1 LSRSNATP
9 NPSAEGS
16 IALLESASRLE
27 KWPLARLLSVFE
39 TQTPEASR
47 ARHEIMEYIHA
58 NPLEFHKEGWIL
70 GITGTPGAG
79 KSSLISTL
87 CMKLLE
93 KREDLSIAVLAVDPS
108 SQSSGGALLGD
119 RTRTRFPSNEKRLFF
134 RSQASDLDLGGV
146 GKKSFQLVR
155 ILRRLFDVVIIETV
169 GIGQNEVEIEQLS
182 DYSCL
187 VVQPFAGDQVQF
199 MKAGI
204 MEVPDS
210 FIINKCDEDALAKK
224 SYHLLKSSLK
234 LMHVYIDDKATDTRK
249 IFMTSATKQRGID
262 ELADFF
268 LALSCKVNMKKDHS
282 KREFYYLRKQIQQ
295 DFGNFGLRVMDN
307 LMDSGDYSLTEN
319 SRNFEEKQEILLMHL
334 QGLIPTYTK
343 FNCQN
348 IKINK

>member
-1 LSRSNATP
+1 M
-9 NPSAEGS
+9 
-16 IALLESASRLE
+16 
-27 KWPLARLLSVFE
+27 FE

-234 LMHVYIDDKATDTRK
+234 LMHVYIDDKATETRK
-249 IFMTSATKQRGID
+249 IFLTSATKQKGID
-262 ELADFF
+262 DLADFF
-268 LALSCKVNMKKDHS
+268 LALCNRSDTRKDHA
-282 KREFYYLRKQIQQ
+282 KRELYYLRKHIQQ
-295 DFGNFGLRVMDN
+295 DFGNFGLRVMDH
-307 LMDSGDYSLTEN
+307 LIASGHRSLTDN
-319 SRNFEEKQEILLMHL
+319 TRSFEEKQAVLMEQLH
-334 QGLIPTYTK
+334 QMIPTLETLK
-343 FNCQN
+343 QS
-348 IKINK
+348 NKHNNNNQVQ